1 MSKIQLNA
9 VAVTLLLLAVL
20 IGNRSRE
27 ITLTPVPQSHFEN
40 IPLKFGEW
48 IGRDS
53 QFDESTRQQLPSASL
68 LYRFYERKTDI
79 VPSGMAIVYATDLGD
94 FHQPEVCLEGQG
106 LKTVSKGIARI
117 KDGKGGTFDAVTL
130 VTEADYQR
138 RVFLFWFY
146 SNGEASTSLGSYKIR
161 ILKDRLM
168 GKVVRRSAMIRLD
181 TPVLDGEEEAIG
193 RLVQLANDSVPYLRA
208 QFDEEAVVT
217 K

>member
-20 IGNRSRE
+20 FGARLRE
-27 ITLTPVPQSHFEN
+27 ITLLPAPQSRFEK
-40 IPLKFGEW
+40 IPLHLGDW

-53 QFDESTRQQLPSASL
+53 EFDEKTRQQLPSASL
-68 LYRFYERKTDI
+68 LYRFYERPTDI
-79 VPSGMAIVYATDLGD
+79 VSSNMAIVFATDLGD

-106 LKTVSKGIARI
+106 LKTVTKGVVRI
-117 KDGKGGTFDAVTL
+117 KDGKGGTFEAVTL

-181 TPVLDGEEEAIG
+181 TSVVDTEEEAIS

-208 QFDEEAVVT
+208 QFDE
-217 K
+217 